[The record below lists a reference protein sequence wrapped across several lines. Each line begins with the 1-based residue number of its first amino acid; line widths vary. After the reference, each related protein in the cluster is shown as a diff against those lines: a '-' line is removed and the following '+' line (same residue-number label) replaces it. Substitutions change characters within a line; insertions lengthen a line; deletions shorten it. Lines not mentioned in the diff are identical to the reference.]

1 MILRLLG
8 EGQRAI
14 AVVAAANARLR
25 VVVSWFDGGGSCT
38 DCFNFDGEGSCM
50 VLLQFN
56 YLVFFSLSQNGRAFI
71 LWVPGSAWRVP

>member
-14 AVVAAANARLR
+14 AVVVAAANAR
-25 VVVSWFDGGGSCT
+25 FDGGGVLY
-38 DCFNFDGEGSCM
+38 CFNFDGGGSCM

-56 YLVFFSLSQNGRAFI
+56 
-71 LWVPGSAWRVP
+71 